1 VNTAVKD
8 VMTTRVI
15 WMEQDTPFT
24 AIAAALGQNRVSGFP
39 VLNQAR
45 QVIGVVSE
53 ADLLVKL
60 ALTGGEDHMPGMIG
74 GILHHQQL
82 GKARAITAGD
92 LMTAPPVTVSPE
104 DTVETAARLM
114 YLHKVKTLPVVDAG
128 NHLAGIVSRADVL
141 SVFSRTDEDIHQ
153 EVTADAALSTSPADS
168 VDVSVQDGVVT
179 LTGTTE
185 SSEIAHAIA
194 RRVRH
199 IEGVVAVRDRLA
211 YPPPRPAGVDVLASF
226 PVD

>member
-1 VNTAVKD
+1 
-8 VMTTRVI
+8 VI
-15 WMEQDTPFT
+15 WVAEDTPFT
-24 AIAAALGQNRVSGFP
+24 AVASALGQNRVSAFP
-39 VLNQAR
+39 VLNQER

-60 ALTGGEDHMPGMIG
+60 ALTGGEDHMPAMIG

-92 LMTAPPVTVSPE
+92 LMTAPPVTVSLE

-153 EVTADAALSTSPADS
+153 EVTADAALSTSAADS
-168 VDVSVQDGVVT
+168 IDVSVKDGVVT

-185 SSEIAHAIA
+185 RSEIAHEIA

-199 IEGVVAVRDRLA
+199 IEGVVAVRDRMT
-211 YPPPRPAGVDVLASF
+211 YPAPRPGFDVLASF
-226 PVD
+226 PID

>member
-1 VNTAVKD
+1 VNTPVKD

-15 WMEQDTPFT
+15 SVEQDTPFT
-24 AIAAALGQNRVSGFP
+24 AIAAALGQNRVGAFP
-39 VLNQAR
+39 VLSPAGH
-45 QVIGVVSE
+45 VIGVVSE

-74 GILHHQQL
+74 GILRHEQL

-92 LMTAPPVTVSPE
+92 LMTAPPVTVCPE

-114 YLHKVKTLPVVDAG
+114 YLHKVKSLPVVDAG
-128 NHLAGIVSRADVL
+128 NQLAGIVSRADVL
-141 SVFSRTDEDIHQ
+141 SVFSRTDKDINQ
-153 EVTADAALSTSPADS
+153 EVTADAALSTSSADS

-185 SSEIAHAIA
+185 SNEIAHAIA

-211 YPPPRPAGVDVLASF
+211 YPPPRPAGSSAAAGW
-226 PVD
+226 